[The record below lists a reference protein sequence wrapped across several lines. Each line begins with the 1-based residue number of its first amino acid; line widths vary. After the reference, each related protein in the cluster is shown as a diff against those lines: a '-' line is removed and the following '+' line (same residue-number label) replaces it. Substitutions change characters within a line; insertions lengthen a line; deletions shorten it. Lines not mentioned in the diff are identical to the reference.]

1 MPGKRKLQKY
11 YMRAKKSLRLSYDT
25 FRQEASTSSDIRSPS
40 HNPIIVNENNL
51 VNSDSWSDSSIEN
64 ETSVENF
71 QMEETTERQNSRHSI
86 PELLAKSNDNE
97 NFDVILADWAIK
109 HNIPHIAIN
118 RLLSILQ
125 KRVPNNLP
133 IDARSLLKTCK
144 KVVTKEIEAGHYYH
158 FGLKNS
164 ILNLVQFIDIPSINN
179 NIIQININI
188 DGLPV
193 TKSTNSQVYPIL
205 CSIAGCTHVEMV
217 GIYHGYQ
224 KPKDINSFL
233 HDFVEEA
240 TDLINNGFLI
250 NEHLYHLHV
259 KAFICDAPAK
269 SLIKCIKGHTGYHSC
284 TKCGIEGDFIDGRVC
299 FPDLNNICSRTDS
312 EFRSQVDDDHHIGTS
327 ILQNI
332 PGINMIESFPLDYM
346 HLICLGVMKK
356 LLSTLWCNGKPSTKI
371 SHLKCSNISN
381 SLVSL
386 AKCISLEFNR
396 KPRTLIEL
404 KRWKATEFRQFL
416 LYTGP
421 VVLLPNLRKDRYSN
435 FLSLH
440 VAATILSNSE
450 YFDSIEYA
458 FQLLQYFVKTFKI
471 LYGPQYISHNIHNL
485 IHIAEDVKNHGP
497 LDNFSAFQFEN
508 FLQTI
513 LKSIRKNDKVLEQIV
528 KRYMEKRNI
537 LVKEKMCNVK
547 FPIFKNE
554 HFKGPLIIN
563 IKITKQFKRVDFH
576 HFSLKNY

>member
-1 MPGKRKLQKY
+1 MSGKRKLQKY

-51 VNSDSWSDSSIEN
+51 VYSDSSSDSSIEN
-64 ETSVENF
+64 ETSIENL
-71 QMEETTERQNSRHSI
+71 QIEETTERQNFTHSI
-86 PELLAKSNDNE
+86 HELLAKSNDNE

-109 HNIPHIAIN
+109 QNISHIAIN
-118 RLLSILQ
+118 GSLSILQ
-125 KRVPNNLP
+125 KPVPNNLP

-164 ILNLVQFIDIPSINN
+164 ILNLVQFVDISFINN

-188 DGLPV
+188 DGLPI

-205 CSIAGCTHVEMV
+205 CSIAGCTNVEMV

-233 HDFVEEA
+233 YDFVEEA

-250 NEHLYHLHV
+250 NEHLYYLHV
-259 KAFICDAPAK
+259 KAFICDASAK

-299 FPDLNNICSRTDS
+299 FPSLNNICLRTDS
-312 EFRSQVDDDHHIGTS
+312 EFRSQVDDDHHIGIS

-332 PGINMIESFPLDYM
+332 PGINMIESFPLYYM

-356 LLSTLWCNGKPSTKI
+356 LLLTIWCNGRPSTKI
-371 SHLKCSNISN
+371 SHLKCSIISN

-386 AKCISLEFNR
+386 AKCIPLEFNR

-416 LYTGP
+416 FYTGP
-421 VVLLPNLRKDRYSN
+421 VVLLRNLSKDRYSN

-440 VAATILSNSE
+440 VAATILSNSK
-450 YFDSIEYA
+450 YFDFIDYA
-458 FQLLQYFVKTFKI
+458 FQLLHYFVKTFKI
-471 LYGPQYISHNIHNL
+471 LYGPQYISHNVHNL

-497 LDNFSAFQFEN
+497 LDNFNAFQFEN

-528 KRYMEKRNI
+528 KRYMEKRFYEDSPKI
-537 LVKEKMCNVK
+537 IVLTLGIYGIKRYVC
-547 FPIFKNE
+547 KNAY
-554 HFKGPLIIN
+554 FTAISTPC
-563 IKITKQFKRVDFH
+563 
-576 HFSLKNY
+576 